1 MIWLYVVYILL
12 KLGLVGDRKRL
23 QLHACRLAVQN
34 FLWKKSSF
42 ICIPT
47 AEKKWHI
54 IRSLNNTLR
63 QIQYMLF
70 GHLSWDLTGYYWWLS
85 VIQQLDSGACQNNTF
100 IFHDFIKQEKRRKG
114 KSRQHQESSQG
125 VSFRVPCWI
134 ISPFIH
140 KMAIK
145 AQEESGSTEIS
156 TKPTLCLST
165 EYQSP
170 YYFAFR

>member
-1 MIWLYVVYILL
+1 
-12 KLGLVGDRKRL
+12 
-23 QLHACRLAVQN
+23 
-34 FLWKKSSF
+34 
-42 ICIPT
+42 
-47 AEKKWHI
+47 
-54 IRSLNNTLR
+54 
-63 QIQYMLF
+63 MLF
-70 GHLSWDLTGYYWWLS
+70 GHLSWDLTGYYWRLS

-170 YYFAFR
+170 YYFAFRYQTINIWSSELLFITQTMEELWDWNSHVSLWKGRETYRETYKETIHFYTHTHWYHKHHYKLS